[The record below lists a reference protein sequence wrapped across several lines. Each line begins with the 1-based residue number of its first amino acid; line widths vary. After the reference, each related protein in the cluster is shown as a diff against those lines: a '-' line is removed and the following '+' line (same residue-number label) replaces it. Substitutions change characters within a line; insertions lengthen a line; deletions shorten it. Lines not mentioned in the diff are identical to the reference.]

1 MPFFAIIKD
10 IKILNEVKKMNEEQL
25 IQRIQYQSQL
35 QVTELQEV
43 LNKLNGL
50 STLLNKA
57 MKNGVVVNKQAYN
70 EFADKYNDLVRS
82 VDGDLQRAKIKQAK
96 NMDLL
101 KKD

>member
-1 MPFFAIIKD
+1 
-10 IKILNEVKKMNEEQL
+10 MNEEQL